1 MPSTPRRI
9 TTTLFAAAA
18 ALILAGT
25 SVPAMPAAEATD
37 VPAGAQPGVLQDC
50 EALAD
55 FAFENTVITSAET
68 VPSGE
73 LTNRGEP
80 IGEHC
85 KVTGHMN
92 ERVSP
97 VDQQTYRI
105 GFEMRLPKDWN
116 GRYLYQANGG
126 LDGTVVPALGTV
138 GGGES
143 GLQMGMAV
151 ISSDAGHSSA
161 QNPTFG
167 VDPQARLDYGYQ
179 AVGALTPM
187 AKSLVEAGYGRG
199 PDYSYMTGGSN
210 GGRHTM
216 VGASRYADEYDGFL
230 AVAPGFNLPQA
241 AVAQVWG
248 AQQWA
253 TVADGTDLKTA
264 LTQDERQ
271 VVADAILSRCDRLDG
286 LEDGMVQ
293 ASERCQKVFRFE
305 RDVPTCDAE
314 RDGTCLTAE
323 QKDVVAKV
331 FSGAETSTGES
342 IYSSF
347 PYDPG
352 LTQAGWGNWKFD
364 APLTR
369 DSSAYGYI
377 FSTPPDAPALETLPD
392 YALNLDIDQ
401 AARSIHQSDGTYT
414 ESAMEFMTPP
424 DLDRMDSLQAE
435 GGKLMVIH
443 GAADGVFSVND
454 TASWYERLDKANKN
468 KAEDFARYFEV
479 PGMGHVRGGVATD
492 QYDALASL
500 VGWVEQGSAPQQLT
514 AWVNPAN
521 TELPADWSTER
532 SRPLCVYP
540 ATARY
545 QSGDPESAS
554 SFRCTGDKPQK
565 ADR

>member
-1 MPSTPRRI
+1 
-9 TTTLFAAAA
+9 
-18 ALILAGT
+18 
-25 SVPAMPAAEATD
+25 
-37 VPAGAQPGVLQDC
+37 
-50 EALAD
+50 
-55 FAFENTVITSAET
+55 
-68 VPSGE
+68 
-73 LTNRGEP
+73 
-80 IGEHC
+80 
-85 KVTGHMN
+85 
-92 ERVSP
+92 
-97 VDQQTYRI
+97 
-105 GFEMRLPKDWN
+105 
-116 GRYLYQANGG
+116 
-126 LDGTVVPALGTV
+126 
-138 GGGES
+138 
-143 GLQMGMAV
+143 MGMAV

-187 AKSLVEAGYGRG
+187 AESLVEAGYGRG

-230 AVAPGFNLPQA
+230 AVAPGFNLPQV

-271 VVADAILSRCDRLDG
+271 VVADALLSRCDRLDG
-286 LEDGMVQ
+286 LQDGMVQ

-342 IYSSF
+342 FYSSF

-377 FSTPPDAPALETLPD
+377 FGTPPMPPHWRPCPTMPSTWTSTRRPRASTSPTGPTPKAP
-392 YALNLDIDQ
+392 
-401 AARSIHQSDGTYT
+401 
-414 ESAMEFMTPP
+414 
-424 DLDRMDSLQAE
+424 
-435 GGKLMVIH
+435 
-443 GAADGVFSVND
+443 
-454 TASWYERLDKANKN
+454 
-468 KAEDFARYFEV
+468 
-479 PGMGHVRGGVATD
+479 
-492 QYDALASL
+492 
-500 VGWVEQGSAPQQLT
+500 
-514 AWVNPAN
+514 
-521 TELPADWSTER
+521 WS
-532 SRPLCVYP
+532 S
-540 ATARY
+540 
-545 QSGDPESAS
+545 
-554 SFRCTGDKPQK
+554 
-565 ADR
+565 